1 MSKLAQSLES
11 APSKFAGYLK
21 EHKIDPIRVVYA
33 SAQIEKLTAA
43 DRAIKLA
50 KRQARGK
57 EDDAAK
63 AARAPK
69 PRSGRPVTVQLVTRA
84 LAGEALTGPQKT
96 RILRAVARIAEQK
109 KLGDVQL
116 SHLF

>member
-1 MSKLAQSLES
+1 MSKLAEVSKS
-11 APSKFAGYLK
+11 AQSKFAGYLQ
-21 EHKIDPIRVVYA
+21 ENKIDPVRVVYA
-33 SAQIEKLTAA
+33 SEQIEKFTVA

-63 AARAPK
+63 AARAKK
-69 PRSGRPVTVQLVTRA
+69 PRTGRPVTVQLVTRA
-84 LAGEALTGPQKT
+84 IKGEALTGPQKS

-109 KLGDVQL
+109 KLGDVAITN
-116 SHLF
+116 LF

>member
-1 MSKLAQSLES
+1 MSTLAQSLES
-11 APSKFAGYLK
+11 AQSKFAGYLK

-33 SAQIEKLTAA
+33 SSQIETLTPA

-63 AARAPK
+63 AARTKK
-69 PRSGRPVTVQLVTRA
+69 PRSGRPVTTQLVTRA
-84 LAGEALTGPQKT
+84 VAGENLTGPQKT

-109 KLGDVQL
+109 KLGEVAL
-116 SHLF
+116 TNLF